1 MTFKIKTTEEGY
13 KALINSG
20 VDMALFQVTEVEIE
34 ENYSEDETWKKLR
47 SDSIKA
53 YKKLREYE
61 YNKRH

>member
-20 VDMALFQVTEVEIE
+20 VDMSLFQVTEVEIE
-34 ENYSEDETWKKLR
+34 ENYSDDETWKKLK